1 MIRAM
6 DPAVRENVRVEQ
18 MRMLF
23 ETPFPGMVL
32 ATTFAFALAWHV
44 RGTVPDASLALWL
57 TLKALTVLPRGVH
70 AYLFARRK
78 SDSLHWLT
86 WGIALLFADGLAW
99 GSAGVLLMD
108 ADAPSDMTVIAASL
122 SGVAAV
128 AAFAIQAD
136 WRACAAF
143 TGAALLPTIG
153 YFAWRGDSFGVY
165 GASSIAVFLVLLLA
179 AARRSERHI
188 VELLALRFRNAN
200 LTAQLSVAL
209 ERTEQESRAKDAFVA
224 NMSHE
229 LRTPLHGILGLSR
242 SLGRKLTAE
251 DREAMELIR
260 RSGEHLLG
268 LINNILEFSRFKA
281 HGIDM
286 HPSDVNV
293 ARVIDDAVAMC
304 SPTAQERGVELSAE
318 LQIPTP
324 YFANVDPIRLRQ
336 IVLNLLGN
344 AVKFTEPG
352 GCVKLRV
359 SLRARAPGIEIAV
372 ADTGIGIE
380 PRAMSQLFEPF
391 RQGDASPSRRHGGTG
406 LGLHITREICRGMG
420 GDVTC
425 QSVVGR
431 GSVFTAELPLRRI
444 ATQKEAV
451 SASGASESGFV
462 AERFGNG
469 TVLLAEDNEVN
480 ALVAIAAL
488 SRLGLEVEHV
498 LSGQGVV
505 RRMCTHGERPD
516 IVLLDCQMPEM
527 DGFEA
532 CRLVRA
538 FEAEHGIERA
548 PIVALTANVFQQDR
562 DRCRE
567 AGMDAFLGKP
577 FSDQELRHILTMYS
591 VVPHSGGTQAGALE
605 AAYAARL

>member
-1 MIRAM
+1 MIRTM
-6 DPAVRENVRVEQ
+6 DAAVREDVRVEQ

-44 RGTVPDASLALWL
+44 RGTVPEASLALWL
-57 TLKALTVLPRGVH
+57 AFKVAAVLPRAVH
-70 AYLFARRK
+70 AYLFARRQ
-78 SDSLHWLT
+78 SDTLHWLT
-86 WGIALLFADGLAW
+86 WGIALLLVDGLSW
-99 GSAGVLLMD
+99 GSAGVLLMV
-108 ADAPSDMTVIAASL
+108 ADDPSDMTVIAASL

-136 WRACAAF
+136 WRACAVF
-143 TGAALLPTIG
+143 TGSALLPTVG
-153 YFAWRGDSFGVY
+153 YFAWRGDTFGVY
-165 GASSIAVFLVLLLA
+165 GATSIAAFLALLLA

-188 VELLALRFRNAN
+188 VELLALRFRNAK

-359 SLRARAPGIEIAV
+359 SLRARAPGIVIAV

-532 CRLVRA
+532 CRVVRA

>member
-1 MIRAM
+1 M